1 MFDVWHLGLPV
12 ENLERSVRFYVDG
25 LGFELL
31 GYLESDGYRMAF
43 ARVPGGSFTLEF
55 LEYREAQSAPK
66 RPDHLAFE
74 VPDLNGYRERLLK
87 VGFFAEVPEI
97 AEAGVGLRRFTLT
110 DPDGVPV
117 QFYEGRARFD
127 RSIAHTNSRRTEAH
141 HV

>member
-31 GYLESDGYRMAF
+31 GFSESDRYRFAF
-43 ARVPGGSFTLEF
+43 ARVPGGSFTIEF
-55 LEYREAQSAPK
+55 LEYRDAAAERK

-74 VPDLNGYRERLLK
+74 VPDLGGYRERLLK
-87 VGFFAEVPEI
+87 SGFFKELPEI
-97 AEAGVGLRRFTLT
+97 IDAGAGLKRFVVN

-117 QFYEGRARFD
+117 QFYRGREGYD
-127 RSIAHTNSRRTEAH
+127 RSIAASINSRKEAQ